1 MTNRLLK
8 IYMIFALLTFLIP
21 CCAGAG
27 ARMLTSN
34 SRGEPSEPDAEA
46 VVAQPDRVS
55 VYLTD
60 SGEVVNMDFEEYI
73 VGVLAGEMPSSYEI
87 EALKAQAV
95 AARSYLKTRM
105 SADAESHHGA
115 SICTDPNHCEGWLSY
130 QSACGKWGEAA
141 AKDAWEKF
149 ETAVNETKGEYMV
162 CGGETVRAFFHS
174 TSHGKTEIPSDVWGG
189 GEYSYL
195 QSVDSPWDES
205 SPNFSSTV
213 TVPVYELCEKLG
225 VSLAQTGA
233 TEHTV
238 GGSVK
243 TVEIG
248 GAQFKGTEIR
258 SIFGLNSACF
268 ELSLDGENAVFSVR
282 GYGHGVGMSQYGA
295 NGMAKEGKDYTE
307 ILKHYY
313 TGVEIVS

>member
-1 MTNRLLK
+1 MTNKLLR
-8 IYMIFALLTFLIP
+8 IYMIFVLLTFLIP

-27 ARMLTSN
+27 ARIFA
-34 SRGEPSEPDAEA
+34 PDGHAAPEDA
-46 VVAQPDRVS
+46 QAAAAQPERVS

-60 SGEVVNMDFEEYI
+60 SGETVNMDFEEYI
-73 VGVLAGEMPSSYEI
+73 VGVLAGEMPSSYET
-87 EALKAQAV
+87 EALKAQTV

-105 SADAESHHGA
+105 SADDEKHHGA
-115 SICTDPNHCEGWLSY
+115 VICTDPNHCEGWLSY
-130 QSACGKWGEAA
+130 DAACVRWGEDA
-141 AKDAWEKF
+141 AKAAWKKF

-162 CGGETVRAFFHS
+162 CNGETVRAFFHS

-189 GEYSYL
+189 GSYSYL
-195 QSVDSPWDES
+195 RSVDSPWDEA

-213 TVPVYELCEKLG
+213 TVPVTELCEKLG
-225 VSLAQTGA
+225 VSSAQTGA
-233 TEHTV
+233 AEYTV
-238 GGSVK
+238 GGSIK
-243 TVEIG
+243 TIEIG
-248 GAQFKGTEIR
+248 GSQFKGTEIR

-268 ELSLDGENAVFSVR
+268 ELSLNGENAVFSVR
-282 GYGHGVGMSQYGA
+282 GYGHGVGMSQFGA